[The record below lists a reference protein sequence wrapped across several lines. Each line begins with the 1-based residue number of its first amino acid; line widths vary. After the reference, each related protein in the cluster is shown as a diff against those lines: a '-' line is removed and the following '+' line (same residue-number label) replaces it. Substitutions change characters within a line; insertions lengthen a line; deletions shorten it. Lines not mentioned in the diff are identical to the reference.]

1 MTKYN
6 KEEMGVIIKQERKVY
21 VFDINNSM
29 SHGTN
34 KQIHQ

>member
-21 VFDINNSM
+21 AFDNNSM

-34 KQIHQ
+34 KQIRQ